1 MKGVTLKKLLLGAA
15 VLIASAVLFAG
26 CGKKEEKEASGEAA
40 PAAAEQQAVTVK
52 IGATPVPHVE
62 ILEFAKP
69 ILAEQGVN
77 LEIITFT
84 DYVQPNLA
92 LDKGELDANYFQH
105 FPYLESFSA
114 DHGLSL
120 RATAKVHIEPMGFYS
135 AKVKSIAEV
144 EDNAVIAIPNDP
156 TNGGRALA
164 LLEKAGLIKLADG
177 AGIKATVQDI
187 TENPKNITV
196 KALDAAQLPRVLEDA
211 AGAVIN
217 TNFALE
223 AGLNPSKDA
232 LIIEDKDSPYSNIL
246 VVKAERAN
254 EEALVKLA
262 EVLASPE
269 VKAFI
274 EEKYQGA
281 IVPAQEVIR

>member
-1 MKGVTLKKLLLGAA
+1 MKGVALRKLLLGAA

-26 CGKKEEKEASGEAA
+26 CGKKEEKEAEGGAVT
-40 PAAAEQQAVTVK
+40 AEQQAVTVK

-92 LDKGELDANYFQH
+92 LDKGELDANFFQH

-114 DHGLSL
+114 DHGLNL
-120 RATAKVHIEPMGFYS
+120 KAVAKVHIEPMGFYS
-135 AKVKSIAEV
+135 AKVKSIDEV
-144 EDNAVIAIPNDP
+144 ADGAVVAIPNDP
-156 TNGGRALA
+156 TNGGRALV
-164 LLEKAGLIKLADG
+164 LLEKTGLIRLAEG

-187 TENPKNITV
+187 TENPGNITV
-196 KALDAAQLPRVLEDA
+196 RALDAAQLPRVLADV

-232 LIIEDKDSPYSNIL
+232 IVIEDKESPYSNIL
-246 VVKAERAN
+246 VVKTERAK
-254 EEALVKLA
+254 EDALVKLA
-262 EVLASPE
+262 EVLVSPE
-269 VKAFI
+269 VKSFI

-281 IVPAQEVIR
+281 VVPAQEIISE

>member
-1 MKGVTLKKLLLGAA
+1 MKGVTLRKLLLGAA

-26 CGKKEEKEASGEAA
+26 CSKKEEKEVAGEAVS
-40 PAAAEQQAVTVK
+40 AEQQAAAVK

-92 LDKGELDANYFQH
+92 LDKGELDANFFQH

-114 DHGLSL
+114 DHKLNL
-120 RATAKVHIEPMGFYS
+120 KAVAKVHIEPMGFYS
-135 AKVKSIAEV
+135 AKVKSIEEVAEG
-144 EDNAVIAIPNDP
+144 AVVAIPNDP
-156 TNGGRALA
+156 TNGGRALV
-164 LLEKAGLIKLADG
+164 LLEKTGLIKLAEG

-187 TENPKNITV
+187 TENPRKITV
-196 KALDAAQLPRVLEDA
+196 RALDAAQLPRVLADV

-223 AGLNPSKDA
+223 AGLNPSRDA
-232 LIIEDKDSPYSNIL
+232 IVIEDKESPYSNIL

-281 IVPAQEVIR
+281 VVPAQEIIR

>member
-1 MKGVTLKKLLLGAA
+1 MKSISFRKLLLGAA
-15 VLIASAVLFAG
+15 ILAVSAMIFTG
-26 CGKKEEKEASGEAA
+26 CSKKEEKETAAKTA
-40 PAAAEQQAVTVK
+40 PAETSAVTVK
-52 IGATPVPHVE
+52 VGATPVPHVE
-62 ILEFAKP
+62 ILEFVKP

-92 LDKGELDANYFQH
+92 LDKGELDANFFQH

-114 DHGLSL
+114 DHSL
-120 RATAKVHIEPMGFYS
+120 NLKAIAKVHIEPMGFYS
-135 AKVKSIAEV
+135 VKVKSIDEV
-144 EDNAVIAIPNDP
+144 AANSVVAIPNDP
-156 TNGGRALA
+156 TNGGRALM
-164 LLEKAGLIKLADG
+164 LLEKSGLIKLTEG
-177 AGIKATVQDI
+177 VGVKATVQDI
-187 TENPKNITV
+187 AENPKNITV
-196 KALDAAQLPRVLEDA
+196 RALDAAQLPRVLEDVS
-211 AGAVIN
+211 GAVIN

-223 AGLNPSKDA
+223 AGFNPLKDA
-232 LIIEDKDSPYSNIL
+232 VVIEDKESPYSNIL

-262 EVLASPE
+262 EVLTSDE

-281 IVPAQEVIR
+281 VVPAQEVIR

>member
-1 MKGVTLKKLLLGAA
+1 MKGVALKKLLLGAA

-26 CGKKEEKEASGEAA
+26 CGKKEEKEAEGGAA
-40 PAAAEQQAVTVK
+40 PAEQQAVTVK

-69 ILAEQGVN
+69 ILSEQGVN

-92 LDKGELDANYFQH
+92 LDKGELDANFFQH

-114 DHGLSL
+114 DHGLNL
-120 RATAKVHIEPMGFYS
+120 KAVAKVHIEPMGFYS
-135 AKVKSIAEV
+135 AKVKSIDEVAEG
-144 EDNAVIAIPNDP
+144 AVVAIPNDP
-156 TNGGRALA
+156 TNGGRALV
-164 LLEKAGLIKLADG
+164 LLEKTGLIRLAEG

-187 TENPKNITV
+187 AENPKKITV
-196 KALDAAQLPRVLEDA
+196 RALDAAQLPRVLADV

-232 LIIEDKDSPYSNIL
+232 IVIEDKESPYSNIL

-262 EVLASPE
+262 EVLVSPE
-269 VKAFI
+269 VKSFI

-281 IVPAQEVIR
+281 VVPAQEIISE